1 MNIIHRSMERYDQ
14 LGPQRRLTNPAAE
27 FIENRLNLAGTGA
40 VSYVGELDTFL
51 GEPDVK
57 AQEAKR

>member
-1 MNIIHRSMERYDQ
+1 MNLSMDNFSH
-14 LGPQRRLTNPAAE
+14 LGSQRRLTNPAAE
-27 FIENRLNLAGTGA
+27 FIENHLKLGGTGA

-51 GEPDVK
+51 DEPDVK

>member
-1 MNIIHRSMERYDQ
+1 MDTYGR

-27 FIENRLNLAGTGA
+27 FIENRVKLGGTGA

-51 GEPDVK
+51 DEPDVK

>member
-1 MNIIHRSMERYDQ
+1 MDNHGALE
-14 LGPQRRLTNPAAE
+14 PQRRLTNPAAE
-27 FIENRLNLAGTGA
+27 FIENHLKIGGKGV

-51 GEPDVK
+51 DEPDVK

>member
-1 MNIIHRSMERYDQ
+1 MDSYVSF
-14 LGPQRRLTNPAAE
+14 GVQRRLTNPAAE
-27 FIENRLNLAGTGA
+27 FIENRLKLGGTGV

-51 GEPDVK
+51 DEPDVK

>member
-1 MNIIHRSMERYDQ
+1 MDTYGQS
-14 LGPQRRLTNPAAE
+14 GSQRRLTNPAAE
-27 FIENRLNLAGTGA
+27 FIENRLNLGRTGA

-51 GEPDVK
+51 DEPDVK